1 MAVDDAVLTE
11 VLERGVAPGGARP
24 PIDGLRARST
34 RRRRRRRGV
43 LGASA
48 AVAVVVLAAAAVAV
62 AAAGGRDVDQVRTG
76 RPPTSAVASTEVAA
90 MDRPS
95 TLTIGA
101 VPAVASSTGCSLL
114 EPASGLRTCA
124 LAVPGAA
131 IPTSINLSWV
141 PGSATEAVQT
151 AWDAGDAMGVADLL
165 GWGLEGTPGFVDLG
179 GRRVLAFGEVSRV
192 DGSSLGLPDRVASGY
207 AALVGDGVVQI
218 SSEAAEDVLAEVV
231 AGLEAAPRW
240 AAVDGVL
247 DLLPAGTEVV
257 GQGVRSRWARATGF
271 QRNVTGPPPAT
282 GYGIDLVDPAT
293 GRRGVSIE
301 VTDGLDVAAFLD
313 GLRSRSGAAY
323 GSVELDGRRAV
334 RIGSDDAPALGTDVI
349 VTWGPQ
355 LLVAVDDDTLLSVVA
370 SSSRVEVDL
379 DAVARRVIANLG

>member
-1 MAVDDAVLTE
+1 MDDAVLAQ
-11 VLERGVAPGGARP
+11 VLERGVADDGARP
-24 PIDGLRARST
+24 PIDGLRARSA

-48 AVAVVVLAAAAVAV
+48 AVAVVVLAAVAV
-62 AAAGGRDVDQVRTG
+62 AAAGGRDVDQLRTG
-76 RPPTSAVASTEVAA
+76 PPPTAPVASTEVAA
-90 MDRPS
+90 VDRPA

-101 VPAVASSTGCSLL
+101 VPAPASSSGCSLL

-141 PGSATEAVQT
+141 PGSATGAVRS
-151 AWDAGDAMGVADLL
+151 AWDAGDAAGVADLL
-165 GWGLEGTPGFVDLG
+165 GWGIDGTPSFADLG

-192 DGSSLGLPDRVASGY
+192 DGSSLGLPDRVASGH
-207 AALVGDGVVQI
+207 AVLVGDAVVQI
-218 SSEAAEDVLAEVV
+218 SSEVAEDVLAEVV

-323 GSVELDGRRAV
+323 GAVELDGRRAV
-334 RIGSDDAPALGTDVI
+334 RIGPDDAPALGTEVI